1 MNTGIAL
8 VSFKLLIL
16 ISTFLQG
23 LPAPECNVGTGG
35 TEGRLESRLQG
46 QQSHFLVS
54 QEQLRSGSTGRVI
67 TQVESAPRLMKTV
80 WIYWFEAQ

>member
-1 MNTGIAL
+1 MNTGVAL
-8 VSFKLLIL
+8 ISFRLLIL

-23 LPAPECNVGTGG
+23 LPAPECNVGAGG
-35 TEGRLESRLQG
+35 TEGRLESTLQG
-46 QQSHFLVS
+46 YHSHFLAS

-80 WIYWFEAQ
+80 WIYRFEAQ